1 MSDGT
6 VRRMTVLVHKELIH
20 TLRNPRLRMMVIV
33 APLFQLMLFG
43 YAVST
48 DVRHAPILL
57 VDHDRTQASREL
69 VDALTG
75 SGYFRVAAR
84 SDRSSDLVK
93 ALDRGRVL
101 MGVEIPVGYARA
113 RASGAGATVQ
123 LLFDGT
129 NSNMATVARGYA
141 ERIIAR
147 HAAAAVSSPPAGGID
162 LRERAWYNPD
172 LASRNYNVPGVAA
185 TVTFMICLVL
195 TSLAVVRERE
205 LGTLEQLMVSP
216 LRPGEMI
223 AGKTI
228 PFMLIA
234 FLDLVMVTALAL
246 LWFHVPFRGSAL
258 LLFGASLP
266 YLLAAVGLGLL
277 ISTISATQREA
288 YLTTFLLFMPTMLLS
303 GFMFPV
309 SGMPPFFRWV
319 TLANPLRHYLE
330 IVRGV
335 FLKGAGLSALWP
347 QCLALVL
354 IGTAVLAFAATRFN
368 KTVR

>member
-1 MSDGT
+1 MANGAG
-6 VRRMTVLVHKELIH
+6 RRIAVLVHKELIH
-20 TLRNPRLRMMVIV
+20 TLRNPRLRMMVIM
-33 APLFQLMLFG
+33 APLFQLILFG

-57 VDHDRTQASREL
+57 VDHDRTRASREL
-69 VDALTG
+69 ADALTA
-75 SGYFRVAAR
+75 SGYFRITAR
-84 SDRSSDLVK
+84 SDRSSDMVA

-101 MGVEIPVGYARA
+101 MAVEIPAGYARA
-113 RASGAGATVQ
+113 RAGGSGATVQ

-141 ERIIAR
+141 ERILAR
-147 HAAAAVSSPPAGGID
+147 YAVAVLPAGAAAGID

-172 LASRNYNVPGVAA
+172 LLSRNYNVPGVLA
-185 TVTFMICLVL
+185 TITFMICLVL

-216 LRPGEMI
+216 LRPAEMI

-234 FLDLVMVTALAL
+234 FGDLLLVTVLAL
-246 LWFHVPFRGSAL
+246 VWFHVPLRGSAL
-258 LLFGASLP
+258 LLFGTSVP
-266 YLLAAVGLGLL
+266 YLLSAVALGLL
-277 ISTISATQREA
+277 ISTVSTTQREA

-309 SGMPPFFRWV
+309 SGMPAFFRWI

-330 IVRGV
+330 IVRAV
-335 FLKGAGLSALWP
+335 FLKGAGPSALWP
-347 QCLALVL
+347 QTLALVL
-354 IGTAVLAFAATRFN
+354 IGVVVLTLAATRFH

>member
-1 MSDGT
+1 MRNGT
-6 VRRMTVLVHKELIH
+6 WRRIGELVHKELIH
-20 TLRNPRLRMMVIV
+20 TLRNPRLRSMVLL

-48 DVRHAPILL
+48 DVRHAPIFL

-69 VDALTG
+69 VEALTG

-84 SDRSSDLVK
+84 SDRSSDLVA
-93 ALDRGRVL
+93 ALDRGRAL
-101 MGVEIPVGYARA
+101 MGVEIPVGFARA

-141 ERIIAR
+141 ERILVRYAV
-147 HAAAAVSSPPAGGID
+147 AAAPSLPAGGID

-172 LASRNYNVPGVAA
+172 LKSRNYNVPGVAA

-234 FLDLVMVTALAL
+234 LFDLVMVTTLAL
-246 LWFHVPFRGSAL
+246 VWFHVPLRGSAL

-266 YLLAAVGLGLL
+266 YLFAAVGLGLL

-309 SGMPPFFRWV
+309 SGMPTFFRWI

-354 IGTAVLAFAATRFN
+354 IGTGVLAFAATRFH

>member
-1 MSDGT
+1 MLRAAG
-6 VRRMTVLVHKELIH
+6 RRTAVLVHKELIH
-20 TLRNPRLRMMVIV
+20 TLRNPRLRMMIV
-33 APLFQLMLFG
+33 MAPLFQLLLFG

-48 DVRHAPILL
+48 DVRGAAVLL

-69 VDALTG
+69 ADALTA
-75 SGYFRVAAR
+75 SGYFRIAAR
-84 SDRSSDLVK
+84 SERSSDLVA
-93 ALDRGRVL
+93 ALDRGQVL
-101 MGVEIPVGYARA
+101 MGVEIPAGYARA
-113 RASGAGATVQ
+113 RAGGAGAVVQ

-141 ERIIAR
+141 ERILAR
-147 HAAAAVSSPPAGGID
+147 YAVAARPEAAIGGID

-172 LASRNYNVPGVAA
+172 LLSRNYNVPGVLAM
-185 TVTFMICLVL
+185 VTFLICLVL

-216 LRPGEMI
+216 LRPGELI

-234 FLDLVMVTALAL
+234 FLDLVMVTVLAL
-246 LWFHVPFRGSAL
+246 TWFHVPLRGSVL
-258 LLFGASLP
+258 LVLGASVP
-266 YLLAAVGLGLL
+266 YLLAAVALGLL
-277 ISTISATQREA
+277 ISTVSATQREA
-288 YLTTFLLFMPTMLLS
+288 YLTTFLLFMPTVLLS

-309 SGMPPFFRWV
+309 SGMPAFFRWI

-330 IVRGV
+330 IVRAV
-335 FLKGAGLSALWP
+335 FLKGAGPDALWP
-347 QCLALVL
+347 QLLALVL
-354 IGTAVLAFAATRFN
+354 IGGGVLALAASRFH

>member
-1 MSDGT
+1 MANGSG
-6 VRRMTVLVHKELIH
+6 RRIAVLVHKELIH
-20 TLRNPRLRMMVIV
+20 TLRNPRLRMMVIM

-48 DVRHAPILL
+48 DVRHAPMLL
-57 VDHDRTQASREL
+57 VDHDQTQASREL
-69 VDALTG
+69 ADALTG
-75 SGYFRVAAR
+75 SGYFRITAR
-84 SDRSSDLVK
+84 SDRSSDMVA

-101 MGVEIPVGYARA
+101 MAVEIPAGYARA
-113 RASGAGATVQ
+113 LTRGAGATVQ

-141 ERIIAR
+141 ERILAR
-147 HAAAAVSSPPAGGID
+147 YGATVSSRPTGGID

-172 LASRNYNVPGVAA
+172 LLSRNYNVPGVLA
-185 TVTFMICLVL
+185 TITFMICLVL

-216 LRPGEMI
+216 LRPGELI
-223 AGKTI
+223 AGKML

-234 FLDLVMVTALAL
+234 FGDLVMVTVLAL
-246 LWFHVPFRGSAL
+246 LWFHVPLRGSAL
-258 LLFGASLP
+258 LLFGASVP
-266 YLLAAVGLGLL
+266 YLLSAVALGLL
-277 ISTISATQREA
+277 ISTISATQRES

-309 SGMPPFFRWV
+309 SGMPAFFRWI

-330 IVRGV
+330 IVRAV

-354 IGTAVLAFAATRFN
+354 IGTAVLALAATRFH